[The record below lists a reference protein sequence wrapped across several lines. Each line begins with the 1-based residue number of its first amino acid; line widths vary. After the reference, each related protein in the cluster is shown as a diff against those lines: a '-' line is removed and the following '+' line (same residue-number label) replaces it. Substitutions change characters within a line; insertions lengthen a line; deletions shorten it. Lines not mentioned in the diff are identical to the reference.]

1 MHRGEEMSEDN
12 IKTKVRDLATVNFSI
27 TKCPV
32 KVYEAFID
40 FCKSET
46 NDIYSMGIRDLMEA
60 RKTNVKE
67 VVLYQQ
73 YLEIKEEVVELKE
86 EISELR
92 EQIKGPK
99 KRTFG
104 SSTP

>member
-1 MHRGEEMSEDN
+1 MSEDKD

-73 YLEIKEEVVELKE
+73 YLEIKEEVVELRE
-86 EISELR
+86 QILELR
-92 EQIKGPK
+92 EQMKGPK
-99 KRTFG
+99 SKTFG
-104 SSTP
+104 SSSLK